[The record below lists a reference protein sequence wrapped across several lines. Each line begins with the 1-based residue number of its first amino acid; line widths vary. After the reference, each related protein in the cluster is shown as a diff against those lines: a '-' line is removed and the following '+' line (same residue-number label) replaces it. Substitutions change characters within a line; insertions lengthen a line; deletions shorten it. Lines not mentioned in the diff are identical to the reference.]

1 MEIKASIKNYRSTP
15 RKARLLAD
23 FVRGKD
29 VQKAIAELK
38 FTNKKASEGLIK
50 LLKSA
55 VANAENNYSVTSR
68 LFVKE
73 IRVDEGASLKRFRAG
88 SNGRALPFKRRLST
102 ISVTLAEKVV
112 KAEN

>member
-50 LLKSA
+50 LLQSA
-55 VANAENNYSVTSR
+55 VANAENNNSVTSP

-73 IRVDEGASLKRFRAG
+73 IRVDEGMKMKRFRAG

-102 ISVTLAEKVV
+102 ISVILAEKI
-112 KAEN
+112 NN